1 MYICLYH
8 VVCLLDMYVSSS
20 KKKFTYKCT
29 SVLQIF
35 HVACCLGG
43 VCSCGVHY
51 IRALNL
57 IFLFS
62 SSILTQAPRSSRA
75 SLVKGRSQANAVA
88 QQALI
93 GHWQSIVKCIDN
105 YLKIMRANFVSGTS
119 EYNEMGSL
127 FLLCKWHNALQY
139 CDNTGPSIPSS
150 QRFHSDIFIHQRSV
164 I

>member
-1 MYICLYH
+1 MYICLYY
-8 VVCLLDMYVSSS
+8 VVCLLDMCVSSS
-20 KKKFTYKCT
+20 EKKFAYKCT

-43 VCSCGVHY
+43 VCSCRTVGVRY

-119 EYNEMGSL
+119 EYNEMG
-127 FLLCKWHNALQY
+127 
-139 CDNTGPSIPSS
+139 
-150 QRFHSDIFIHQRSV
+150 
-164 I
+164 